1 MFGRDRQLAAVDP
14 RRSTYLACA
23 LMMRG
28 AVTVSDASR
37 NVDRLRKG
45 LRMAHWVSDGFK
57 VGLCDRAPTGTPYSA
72 LCLANNCAMRKPLDA
87 MTSRFQ
93 KLRRRNLYVHH
104 YGEFM
109 EIDDMDAAAGTI
121 ADLAEEYARVDAA
134 APPETV
140 PSIRPLG
147 VR

>member
-1 MFGRDRQLAAVDP
+1 
-14 RRSTYLACA
+14 
-23 LMMRG
+23 MRP
-28 AVTVSDASR
+28 
-37 NVDRLRKG
+37 
-45 LRMAHWVSDGFK
+45 
-57 VGLCDRAPTGTPYSA
+57 RAPGTPYSA

-121 ADLAEEYARVDAA
+121 AELAEEYARVDAA